1 MLNTFKARLLF
12 MLALFLASPLMAEET
27 PDKADQGKYIN
38 VTIEFHGLEEAT
50 SVLKKAALDLA
61 KRLNQIDPNLEEMTP
76 EQLEALALILEQ
88 ANRLI
93 QTSDESIKQ
102 AGAAIEG
109 LRGPA
114 KGLVSDALTAVQQS
128 TIEPTIESV
137 DGSVS
142 KWIIITFTGIFL
154 LVVAAGYFIYLST
167 RQIRSMARTLK
178 SIAEDYEIV
187 PKRVSR
193 ERIEPGEEGPIG
205 H

>member
-1 MLNTFKARLLF
+1 
-12 MLALFLASPLMAEET
+12 MAEEI
-27 PDKADQGKYIN
+27 PDAANQGKYIN

-88 ANRLI
+88 ANHLI

-109 LRGPA
+109 LRGPV

-187 PKRVSR
+187 PKRDSR
-193 ERIEPGEEGPIG
+193 ERIEPGEEGPVS

>member
-1 MLNTFKARLLF
+1 MLNTFKARLFL
-12 MLALFLASPLMAEET
+12 MLTLLLAPPLMATET
-27 PDKADQGKYIN
+27 PDAANQGKYIN

-114 KGLVSDALTAVQQS
+114 KGLVSDALIAVQQS

-137 DGSVS
+137 DDSVTS
-142 KWIIITFTGIFL
+142 WLVIIFIGLFLIVTVTGYL
-154 LVVAAGYFIYLST
+154 IYLST
-167 RQIRSMARTLK
+167 RQIRSMAMTLK
-178 SIAEDYEIV
+178 SITEDYEIV

-193 ERIEPGEEGPIG
+193 ESIEPGEEGSVN

>member
-50 SVLKKAALDLA
+50 SVLKKAALELA
-61 KRLNQIDPNLEEMTP
+61 KRLDQIDPNLEEMTP

-88 ANRLI
+88 ANQLI

-142 KWIIITFTGIFL
+142 KWIIISFTGIFL

-178 SIAEDYEIV
+178 SITEDYEIV

-193 ERIEPGEEGPIG
+193 ERIEPGEEGPVG

>member
-12 MLALFLASPLMAEET
+12 MLALFLALPLMAEES

-38 VTIEFHGLEEAT
+38 VTFEFHGLEEAT

-61 KRLNQIDPNLEEMTP
+61 KRLDQIDPNLEEMTP

>member
-1 MLNTFKARLLF
+1 MLNTFKARLFL
-12 MLALFLASPLMAEET
+12 MLALLLALPLMAEEI
-27 PDKADQGKYIN
+27 PDAANQGKYIN

-109 LRGPA
+109 LRGPV

-193 ERIEPGEEGPIG
+193 ERIEPGEEGPVS